1 MSNGQIATTMSYS
14 ISRLKKY
21 IQCPYSWY
29 KVYIEGR
36 REDNEALSFGKA
48 MHKIVE
54 NIGKECF
61 KLTWV
66 NKYMAAYLNVS
77 FEDALY
83 VYYKAVNNE
92 LEKSFSDISRE
103 IEGKV
108 EEGNYTKVEMVD
120 YDQLLNI
127 KSNVIIDL
135 NISNS
140 SVLSELDMKNIFKE
154 KIDKDLKKYTIL
166 GACNPKFAYKGI
178 EMEKELGLL
187 LPCNVIV
194 YVDENDNTIVAAVD
208 PVKSLGLSNNDDIDK
223 VGEEIFNRLTN
234 VIENM

>member
-1 MSNGQIATTMSYS
+1 MSNYSIKKNVNMSYEKALEKVKDE
-14 ISRLKKY
+14 LKK
-21 IQCPYSWY
+21 
-29 KVYIEGR
+29 EG
-36 REDNEALSFGKA
+36 FG
-48 MHKIVE
+48 
-54 NIGKECF
+54 
-61 KLTWV
+61 
-66 NKYMAAYLNVS
+66 
-77 FEDALY
+77 
-83 VYYKAVNNE
+83 
-92 LEKSFSDISRE
+92 
-103 IEGKV
+103 
-108 EEGNYTKVEMVD
+108 
-120 YDQLLNI
+120 
-127 KSNVIIDL
+127 
-135 NISNS
+135 
-140 SVLSELDMKNIFKE
+140 VLSELDMKNIFKE